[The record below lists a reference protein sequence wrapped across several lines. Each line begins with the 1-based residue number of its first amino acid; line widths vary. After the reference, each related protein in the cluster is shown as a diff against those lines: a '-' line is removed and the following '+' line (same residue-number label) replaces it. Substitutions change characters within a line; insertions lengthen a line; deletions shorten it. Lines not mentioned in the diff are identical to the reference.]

1 MALRQ
6 ATERM
11 TLDVSRL
18 EVQTSL
24 AVTQGDTMRRW
35 EIKLTDRGQPIEIGK
50 RWTAAL
56 SGIKPDGKVLYNG
69 CTVASG
75 RIVYDFA
82 SGTEIAT
89 AAGAYEITLEVYD
102 VTGGILHAPRI
113 WLNVLKNRNRDIAS
127 EDQFTAAQ
135 EIARQLA
142 SANEKLDQVDEQI
155 DIATQAAG
163 EAEESAKKAAEEATK
178 ATTEAGRTAAE
189 ATEAATAE
197 VTRLVGELGVVQ
209 NMGNSPTAVMSQK
222 ETTDGF
228 VRYAGAINLYNYDLG
243 LAGIENGKL
252 VTWDKRVSTSGFIP
266 VGDTEEIILYTDN
279 GYAYGGVWYAEASE
293 ESFIGD
299 ITSWGTEPKRF
310 AVPPSAKYM
319 RFVAKAIDGSI
330 FKNTAY
336 MPIHVKRIES
346 EKEKQTFAT
355 KDMGNYSWDNGKRI
369 DTTRRLGPKI
379 PVRNV
384 KKGEI
389 ISVKANGLYTH
400 LVVYEDIDA
409 ASPKILYDEGWVG
422 TDRTFVIPCDGDLTY
437 AIANGANYTLSTDIK
452 VSDYTCEI
460 VYLYGV
466 MASIIGTVAG
476 IKGSYAYTGEKIPS
490 KMHYFGGETL
500 LRMSYDGGVMTSQ
513 DIEVHGDYMFIGF
526 SGTEKILVYSLA
538 TKALVAEMP
547 VTTYHAGG
555 MQFSGEYYASGD
567 PFPLLYA
574 GGEWSNKISV
584 IRIQNSGGVWS
595 ATEVRTLY
603 IPTEQGHGVCPS
615 IDAKNNIMYG
625 YAFGVESYYA
635 PNNYMVLTKW
645 DLNRLTENADG
656 TYTPALLSECE
667 CPYVGV
673 TQGRKYLQ
681 GRIYLGVASTG
692 SPHNAKFIALDAGTG
707 DVVTT
712 IDMTKVTTSEAEG
725 LAYRVNGDDI
735 EWYYSD
741 YFNVYKLTF

>member
-56 SGIKPDGKVLYNG
+56 SGIKPDGKVIYNG
-69 CTVASG
+69 CTVQDG

-113 WLNVLKNRNRDIAS
+113 WLNVLKNRNRDVAS

-155 DIATQAAG
+155 DTAKSAAT
-163 EAEESAKKAAEEATK
+163 
-178 ATTEAGRTAAE
+178 E
-189 ATEAATAE
+189 ATEAAQDATEAAEKAAEDARAE
-197 VTRLVGELGVVQ
+197 VTRLVGEVGVVQ
-209 NMGNSPTAVMSQK
+209 NPGNSLTAVMSQK
-222 ETTDGF
+222 ATTDDF
-228 VRYAGAINLYNYDLG
+228 VRYAGAINLYNYDLV

-252 VTWDKRVSTSGFIP
+252 VTWNKRVSTSGFIP
-266 VGDTEEIILYTDN
+266 VGDTEEIMLSADD
-279 GYAYGGVWYAEASE
+279 GYAYGGIWYAEASE

-299 ITSWGTEPKRF
+299 ITSWDTEPRRF
-310 AVPPSAKYM
+310 AVHTAAKYM

-336 MPIHVKRIES
+336 MPMHVKRIES
-346 EKEKQTFAT
+346 EKEQQTFSP
-355 KDMGNYSWDNGKRI
+355 KDMGNYSWENGKRI
-369 DTTRRLGPKI
+369 DTSRRLGPKI
-379 PVRNV
+379 PVWNV
-384 KKGEI
+384 KKGEV

-400 LVVYEDIDA
+400 FVVYEDIDA
-409 ASPKILYDEGWVG
+409 TSPKILYDEGWVG
-422 TDRTFVIPCDGDLTY
+422 TDRMFVIPCDGDITY
-437 AIANGANYTLSTDIK
+437 AIANGANYALSTSIK

-466 MASIIGTVAG
+466 MATLIGTVAG
-476 IKGSYAYTGEKIPS
+476 TKGAYAYTGEKIPS
-490 KMHYFGGETL
+490 KVHYFGSETL
-500 LRMSYDGGVMTSQ
+500 FRMNYDGGAMTSQ
-513 DIEVHGDYMFIGF
+513 DIEIHGDYMFVGF

-538 TKALVAEMP
+538 TKALVAEMS
-547 VTTYHAGG
+547 VATYHAGG

-574 GGEWSNKISV
+574 GGEWSNKIAV
-584 IRIQNSGGVWS
+584 IRIQNDGGVWS